1 MTLRPFPSSRVAPL
15 LLTWVLL
22 GLGLGVAV
30 SPARGATSV
39 TPELR
44 GGSDQEKA
52 RLTQER
58 AWRLQKEQ
66 AAAALRADRHQKA
79 FRHAVMARVN
89 ARAQQRAA
97 EISRQLAP
105 AEALSQ
111 RVSGSRKPLVIGT
124 AVLLAGFLLL
134 RWQRGSPPG

>member
-1 MTLRPFPSSRVAPL
+1 
-15 LLTWVLL
+15 
-22 GLGLGVAV
+22 
-30 SPARGATSV
+30 
-39 TPELR
+39 
-44 GGSDQEKA
+44 
-52 RLTQER
+52 
-58 AWRLQKEQ
+58 
-66 AAAALRADRHQKA
+66 
-79 FRHAVMARVN
+79 MARVN